1 MKVKI
6 LVEFEVESVHAED
19 PDMVELDEDIA
30 KGAASQAAYDFLSF
44 CTVSG
49 VNTDTEEVEVQVDGY
64 GKCAVRL
71 GSDHE

>member
-6 LVEFEVESVHAED
+6 LIEFEVEGIDEED
-19 PDMVELDEDIA
+19 PDMVGLDEAIA
-30 KGAASQAAYDFLSF
+30 KGAASQAAYDYLSF

-49 VNTDTEEVEVQVDGY
+49 VNTDTEEVTVYVDGY
-64 GKCAVRL
+64 GTCKVRL

>member
-6 LVEFEVESVHAED
+6 LIEFEVEGIDEAIGHR
-19 PDMVELDEDIA
+19 LDEAIA
-30 KGAASQAAYDFLSF
+30 KGAASQAAYDYLSF

-49 VNTDTEEVEVQVDGY
+49 VNTDTEEVTVHVDGY
-64 GKCAVRL
+64 GTCKVRL